1 MTKDIEREAFE
12 EFYKTQILTKD
23 YEIEMIDQLTEF
35 HVETGLYEYARMQT
49 AWQSWQAA
57 KAHEAEKL
65 KGKVVVPVEPTE
77 DQWGGLAR
85 VLGRYMQNKDRYC
98 PKTLKLHLDMFADS
112 IPEWLNK
119 EVKDWDSDHA
129 FATADLPVFIYKSM
143 LEAARG
149 GNE

>member
-35 HVETGLYEYARMQT
+35 HIETGLYEYARMQT

-65 KGKVVVPVEPTE
+65 KGCVVVPVEPT
-77 DQWGGLAR
+77 DLMINAYR
-85 VLGRYMQNKDRYC
+85 DNSVA
-98 PKTLKLHLDMFADS
+98 PISTLS
-112 IPEWLNK
+112 
-119 EVKDWDSDHA
+119 V
-129 FATADLPVFIYKSM
+129 VGYKAM
-143 LEAARG
+143 VEAARG